1 MNMHEACSN
10 AFGGREELD
19 LNTSGEA
26 LDAEAAMRAG

>member
-1 MNMHEACSN
+1 MNVYAACSN
-10 AFGGREELD
+10 AFGGCEELD